1 MASDLETSINEVV
14 NKIAGYIEDATRLSV
29 STFGM
34 DLDPAQPAT
43 TFTPARAI
51 AQTTLALDGDTQVI
65 LPVTRT
71 ESGLVVD
78 AALFDL
84 HERNVKAATDYRAQ
98 LLGALVGAL
107 QSFVKTS

>member
-1 MASDLETSINEVV
+1 MASDVETSINEVV
-14 NKIAGYIEDATRLSV
+14 AKIAAYIDDATRLTV
-29 STFGM
+29 STYGM
-34 DLDPAQPAT
+34 DLDPAAPAT

-51 AQTTLALDGDTQVI
+51 AQTSLGLDGDTTVI

-71 ESGLVVD
+71 DTALVVD

-84 HERNVKAATDYRAQ
+84 HERNVKAATEYRAA

-107 QSFVKTS
+107 QSFVRTP